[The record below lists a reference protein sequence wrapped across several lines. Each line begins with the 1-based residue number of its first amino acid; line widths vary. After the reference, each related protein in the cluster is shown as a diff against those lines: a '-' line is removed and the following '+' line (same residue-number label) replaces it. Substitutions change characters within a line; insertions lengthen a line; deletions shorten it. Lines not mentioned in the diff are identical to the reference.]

1 MLTTALREFEGS
13 TLVISHDRLFLEE
26 LEPTHVLTVRGGTV
40 LLEERGLR
48 ESDWADDLH
57 ARVEDKLAPTASVTT
72 VTAVNT
78 SGKKTPQLVDK
89 MNVKIQAGPSSTKA
103 ARTNNNSAS
112 DSSSNNKS
120 NESYRQIS
128 KLESSISKHEK
139 EVKTLDEEMIEVS

>member
-57 ARVEDKLAPTASVTT
+57 ARVEDKLAPTASITT
-72 VTAVNT
+72 GTVSVNT
-78 SGKKTPQLVDK
+78 SDKKTPQVPDK
-89 MNVKIQAGPSSTKA
+89 LNVKIQASPTSTK
-103 ARTNNNSAS
+103 TVSKSNNNDS
-112 DSSSNNKS
+112 SSSNNKS
-120 NESYRQIS
+120 NESFRQIS
-128 KLESSISKHEK
+128 KLESTISKHEK
-139 EVKTLDEEMIEVS
+139 EVKSLDEEMIEVS